1 MMTLAQFNVELF
13 THREDVLTIKTF
25 NGRGG
30 KGGGGACGVL
40 DQINLKAL
48 GTFFRLKVK

>member
-1 MMTLAQFNVELF
+1 MTLAQFNVELF
-13 THREDVLTIKTF
+13 THCEDVLTIKTF

>member
-25 NGRGG
+25 
-30 KGGGGACGVL
+30 KGGGHV
-40 DQINLKAL
+40 
-48 GTFFRLKVK
+48 VY

>member
-25 NGRGG
+25 NGRGE
-30 KGGGGACGVL
+30 KVGV
-40 DQINLKAL
+40 
-48 GTFFRLKVK
+48 GHVVY